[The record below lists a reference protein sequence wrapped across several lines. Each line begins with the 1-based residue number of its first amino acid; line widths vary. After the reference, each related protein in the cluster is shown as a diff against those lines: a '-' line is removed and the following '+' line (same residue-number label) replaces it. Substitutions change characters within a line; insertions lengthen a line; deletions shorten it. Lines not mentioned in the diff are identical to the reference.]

1 MFTYILG
8 IYVLLQLIAATT
20 GVVALLVYVLDNGS
34 WIYAIKDL
42 YDKSIKEY
50 IVLNCT
56 FPGYAIGII
65 LLFVVMEIILFPYT
79 LDIYLK
85 NRRKNK
91 KNAPAVSKQD
101 KKYPVFDLCYEYNIN
116 TYYFTYGKRKINVDC
131 IIFDVK
137 EQLKDLSE
145 KVNYIRDNNI
155 IIYKQM
161 KYTLD
166 LIFNNLEYTLSE
178 CPDNF
183 NKALK
188 ESCKIIEK
196 IYLKVKEDTLN
207 NLQEL
212 ENKKKKIINN
222 YQNETKKTFK
232 SLNEYWDKILE

>member
-8 IYVLLQLIAATT
+8 IYIVLQVIAATT
-20 GVVALLVYVLDNGS
+20 GVVAVLVYVLDNGS
-34 WIYAIKDL
+34 WIYAIKEL

-65 LLFVVMEIILFPYT
+65 LLFTFIEIILFPYT
-79 LDIYLK
+79 LDVYLK
-85 NRRKNK
+85 NRRKYK
-91 KNAPAVSKQD
+91 KTL
-101 KKYPVFDLCYEYNIN
+101 VFDLRYERNIN

-131 IIFDVK
+131 IIFDAK

-145 KVNYIRDNNI
+145 KVTYIRDNNI

-166 LIFNNLEYTLSE
+166 LIFDNLEYTLSE

-183 NKALK
+183 NEALK

-222 YQNETKKTFK
+222 YQDETKITFK
-232 SLNEYWDKILE
+232 FLNEYWDKILE